1 MKKFCLLVLLA
12 ILAPELAHAQ
22 PQIGDRH
29 DIVFTM
35 GIPADSFFTDYT
47 YSTSVWDL
55 YSGYEGRYVKEYF
68 TPVFGLQYRQFVAKR
83 ISVGAMAAW
92 GMHSDSYFEPV
103 EDLFTTHRSHHNFYL
118 MAQARYFWLEKGYW
132 QLYSGAGIGGKL
144 TATFTE
150 RKYKTMKPGL
160 AYEAI
165 LLGFRESSTYPVFAE
180 LVFGNSSFIGR
191 VGIGFTF

>member
-1 MKKFCLLVLLA
+1 MKKFCLLLLLA
-12 ILAPELAHAQ
+12 VLAPQLAQAQ
-22 PQIGDRH
+22 ARDRH
-29 DIVFTM
+29 DVVLTI
-35 GIPADSFFTDYT
+35 GIPADSFFTEYT
-47 YSTSVWDL
+47 HDTSVWDL
-55 YSGYEGRYVKEYF
+55 YSGYEGRYVKDFF
-68 TPVFGLQYRQFVAKR
+68 TPVFGLQYRQFVAER

-92 GMHSDSYFEPV
+92 GMSSDGYYEPI
-103 EDLFTTHRSHHNFYL
+103 EDSFTNWRSLHNFYL
-118 MAQARYFWLEKGYW
+118 MAQARYFWLDRSNW

-150 RKYKTMKPGL
+150 RKYQTMKPGL

-191 VGIGFTF
+191 FGIGFTF